1 MSYDDHV
8 LFIMDEM
15 FWVNLFFN
23 DGEEILGGLFL
34 ILPLQGNSMAAQDQH
49 ILYTYHEWREGQ
61 CGVDYLVFHDQNFI
75 PPTLHEPKVEED
87 FQ

>member
-34 ILPLQGNSMAAQDQH
+34 IFPLQGNSIEAQDQH
-49 ILYTYHEWREGQ
+49 ILYTYHEWRGRWR
-61 CGVDYLVFHDQNFI
+61 GVD
-75 PPTLHEPKVEED
+75 
-87 FQ
+87 